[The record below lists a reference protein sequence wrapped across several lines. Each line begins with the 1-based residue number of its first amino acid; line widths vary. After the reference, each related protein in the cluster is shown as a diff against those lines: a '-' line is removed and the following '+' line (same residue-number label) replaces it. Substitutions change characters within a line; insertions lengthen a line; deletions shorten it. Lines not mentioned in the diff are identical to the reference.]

1 MSEESIGRYC
11 GRDFSAVE
19 LTRIRELLSLQPALN
34 RVGLSRRICQDFGWR
49 NACGQLKE
57 MSCRVAL
64 LRMQKDGWIQLPK
77 PLRKNG
83 NGKTRPLLTA
93 ASEERKAVL
102 ERVAALEPLDFGN
115 VQRGADSRLW
125 NELIQRH
132 HYLGYCPLS
141 GAQMRYLVRSA
152 DGRLLAA
159 LGFGACAWQIKPR
172 DQYIGWEDHQRRRG
186 LHRIVNQARFLI
198 LPWVSSPGL
207 ASRILAGMIKP
218 LKADWGLRYGYQPVL
233 LESFVATPRFAGT
246 SYKAANWILA
256 GQTQGRG
263 KLEKQRQQV
272 CSIKQIWLY
281 PIHPHFRKILC
292 A

>member
-1 MSEESIGRYC
+1 MSTEGVGRYC

-19 LTRIRELLSLQPALN
+19 LSHIRELLRLQPALH
-34 RVGLSRRICQDFGWR
+34 RVGLSRRICQDLDWR
-49 NACGQLKE
+49 NAGGQLKE

-64 LRMQKDGWIQLPK
+64 LRLQKDGLIQLPK
-77 PLRKNG
+77 PLTKNG
-83 NGKTRPLLTA
+83 NGQARPRLTP
-93 ASEERKAVL
+93 ASEESKAVL
-102 ERVAALEPLDFGN
+102 EKVWALDPLGFAK
-115 VQRGADSRLW
+115 VQRAADSRLW

-141 GAQMRYLVRSA
+141 GAQMRYLVWSA
-152 DGRLLAA
+152 EGRLLAA
-159 LGFGACAWQIKPR
+159 LGFGASAWQIKPR
-172 DQYIGWEDHQRRRG
+172 EQYIGWDDKQRRRG
-186 LHRIVNQARFLI
+186 LHLIVNQARFLI
-198 LPWVSSPGL
+198 LPWVRSSGL
-207 ASRILAGMIKP
+207 ASRILAGMIQP

-233 LESFVATPRFAGT
+233 LESFVETPRFAGT

-263 KLEKQRQQV
+263 KLEKQHQQA

-292 A
+292 P